1 LVTIWKTTCDK
12 FRAMLWECPAAGAVL
27 KGSLLMHREFT
38 IVSGLLIGLNLMCS
52 TASAQWGY
60 PRGYGM
66 YGMSQ
71 SGADPASGY
80 MAGLGSYARGQGVYQ
95 QDKAKA
101 DAINAD
107 TMIKWNKA
115 LRARQQALREENR
128 KKAIKDEAAREVR
141 VERIELRDGTTLNNL
156 LLQILDA
163 DPGVVQSGRAKNV
176 ISVSAIREIPF
187 EWDSEAITFCIDQM
201 TANDALPQ
209 VLMRSAYVD
218 ERNAVHSAVQTAL
231 DEDAKGTVSS
241 ATTKRIAEAVSN
253 FRAKFL
259 KTSSDFEVGYNDA
272 LEYFTVMASLSRL
285 LNDPSMQAFL
295 KQLDTGQER
304 TVGDLIVFMNSHNL
318 RFWAATTDHQISI
331 YEGLV
336 PVLTAIRDVPPSQIT
351 ASSTPD
357 RTGKGLISAA
367 KDAFKSMGW
376 EQLEAHLR
384 SLWHFCD
391 IASTRPSGRTLRR

>member
-1 LVTIWKTTCDK
+1 LVTIWKTTCDQ
-12 FRAMLWECPAAGAVL
+12 FRAVLRECSAAGAVL
-27 KGSLLMHREFT
+27 NGSLIMHREFT
-38 IVSGLLIGLNLMCS
+38 IVSGLLIGLNLLCS

-71 SGADPASGY
+71 WGADPASGY

-141 VERIELRDGTTLNNL
+141 VERIELRDGTTVNNL

-163 DPGVVQSGRAKNV
+163 DPGVVQSGRAKNA
-176 ISVSAIREIPF
+176 ISASAIREIPF

-201 TANDALPQ
+201 TANDALPP
-209 VLMRSAYVD
+209 VLMRSSYVD
-218 ERNAVHSAVQTAL
+218 ERNAVHLAVQTAL

-272 LEYFTVMASLSRL
+272 LDYFTVMASLSRL

-318 RFWAATTDHQISI
+318 RFGAATTDHQIAI

-336 PVLTAIRDVPPSQIT
+336 PVLTAIRNAPASQGSG
-351 ASSTPD
+351 ASAPD
-357 RTGKGLISAA
+357 RNGKGLISAA
-367 KDAFKSMGW
+367 KEAFKGMGW
-376 EQLEAHLR
+376 EELEAHLR
-384 SLWHFCD
+384 SL
-391 IASTRPSGRTLRR
+391 